1 MMHPAILTA
10 LPSSLLIISLLVS
23 LLLCWTAR
31 PIKNTMWGGEQ
42 AADMAGGLI
51 LALATAGNLWQQ
63 LSGHDSALLMLNS
76 LAWYAALP
84 LLVSVRMVQAA
95 QHLGFAWY
103 WDRMIWGRI
112 LLALCVV
119 FELSRRANQ
128 LDMIIYITAL
138 VGAVALFIMAFTPKT
153 TPKVHAIRLLL
164 AGFWAAI
171 TLATFLGQHND
182 IYLLVLPVTIL
193 LVTNVFNKRP
203 LNSISHNT

>member
-1 MMHPAILTA
+1 MMHSAMLVA
-10 LPSSLLIISLLVS
+10 LPSLLLIIS

-31 PIKNTMWGGEQ
+31 PIKNTTWAGEQ

-51 LALATAGNLWQQ
+51 IALAAAGHLWQQ
-63 LSGHDSALLMLNS
+63 LSGNESAQLMLDS

-84 LLVSVRMVQAA
+84 LLVTVRMVQAA
-95 QHLGFAWY
+95 QHLGFAWH

-112 LLALCVV
+112 LLVLCAV

-128 LDMIIYITAL
+128 LDMIVYATAL

-171 TLATFLGQHND
+171 TLATFLGQPND
-182 IYLLVLPVTIL
+182 AYLLVFPITIL
-193 LVTNVFNKRP
+193 LATNVFSKRP
-203 LNSISHNT
+203 LSSIPRST